1 MWLCRGTTPS
11 SDYYI
16 DVSPAPSKVRSS
28 STITITC
35 YEDAGLTVAIP
46 SQVKWTRTHQG
57 WSKKLTD
64 VSHAYVCKPTDI
76 GSIIEGEVTARSSN
90 GVDRSSFTIKFGPIT
105 LDPLLRPSV
114 ETVIKNSIAS
124 FAVSVVSST
133 KTKEYVLHITDSDL
147 EIKDAR
153 TGSNIK
159 STYSA
164 IEP

>member
-1 MWLCRGTTPS
+1 MWLCRGTSPS

-16 DVSPAPSKVRSS
+16 DVSPAPSNVKSS

-35 YEDAGLTVAIP
+35 YEDSNLSVAIP

-57 WSKKLTD
+57 WSKKLSD
-64 VSHAYVCKPTDI
+64 LSHAYVCKPTDI
-76 GSIIEGEVTARSSN
+76 GSIIEAEVTARSGNSIERN
-90 GVDRSSFTIKFGPIT
+90 SFTIKFGPVR
-105 LDPLLRPSV
+105 LDPLIRPTLES
-114 ETVIKNSIAS
+114 VIKNSIAS
-124 FAVSVVSST
+124 FAVSIVSPY
-133 KTKEYVLHITDSDL
+133 KTKEYVLHITDADL

-164 IEP
+164 I